1 MIYCSLILNSSV
13 GPKFIS
19 LGSNWCFSLTHGV
32 NQLSFQLERAESS
45 LTQSFVLGN
54 CFHCAFKREGREK
67 PWLLTSSFQVRH
79 SWGLNAGLGK

>member
-1 MIYCSLILNSSV
+1 MIYCSLILNSYV

-54 CFHCAFKREGREK
+54 CFHCAFKREGHEK
-67 PWLLTSSFQVRH
+67 PWLTQVL
-79 SWGLNAGLGK
+79 SKLDTVGG